1 MYELIVERHFSAA
14 HRLRCYDG
22 PCARVHGHNYK
33 VEVCVA
39 GTELQHNG
47 MLLDFGILKQ
57 VCDEILD
64 GMDHRMLNELPQFSE
79 VNPTSENIA
88 RYVYTRAR
96 EALAEHGLSAK
107 YVRVWET
114 SSQSATYREG

>member
-1 MYELIVERHFSAA
+1 MFELVVERHFSAA
-14 HRLRCYDG
+14 HQLRCYDG

-33 VEVCVA
+33 VELSVA
-39 GTELQHNG
+39 GEALQSNG

-57 VCDEILD
+57 ICDGILD
-64 GMDHRMLNELPQFSE
+64 GMDHRMLNELPQFAE

-88 RYVYTRAR
+88 RFVFSQAK
-96 EALAEHGLSAK
+96 EALAEHGLAPC

-114 SSQSATYREG
+114 PTQSATYRER